1 MQIASNQGAA
11 LQTSFFSKVK
21 AELKKLFLHAPG
33 WEASAAATLT
43 YVAPLVETVVAL
55 ADPEAAPLVTS
66 LIQKVQSA
74 MAAAAVVVK
83 DAGPAPT
90 LVTYLNAIND
100 DLAQVEAVA
109 QIKDPGTAQKLTA
122 TITTITAEVNAILQA
137 VAPTAA

>member
-90 LVTYLNAIND
+90 LVTYLNAINN